1 MSADLPIK
9 TAQSTCVSRLQHSVS
24 ALHSENA
31 SFPWCVAV
39 LHSGTHFVRPPR
51 SLVEHLAKDDVGFK
65 LREQVDGFK
74 MRQTLAKKQ
83 NVRDQ

>member
-9 TAQSTCVSRLQHSVS
+9 TGQSRCVSRLQHFSS

-31 SFPWCVAV
+31 SFPSCVAV
-39 LHSGTHFVRPPR
+39 LHSVTHFVRPPP

-65 LREQVDGFK
+65 SREQVDGFK
-74 MRQTLAKKQ
+74 MRQTLERKR
-83 NVRDQ
+83 NVTGQ

>member
-1 MSADLPIK
+1 
-9 TAQSTCVSRLQHSVS
+9 
-24 ALHSENA
+24 
-31 SFPWCVAV
+31 
-39 LHSGTHFVRPPR
+39 
-51 SLVEHLAKDDVGFK
+51 LVEHLAKDDVGFK